1 MQNQKRTWKVNIRKK
16 NPTVLYLVSSIQYV
30 VSDTCA
36 CDQTGQRKKERR
48 GKKNLLHI
56 HTKLPHNFNFMKN
69 ESRVSTRILTAQR
82 PAEH

>member
-1 MQNQKRTWKVNIRKK
+1 MESKHKK
-16 NPTVLYLVSSIQYV
+16 KKPTVLYLVSSIQYV

-36 CDQTGQRKKERR
+36 CDQTGQRKKEE